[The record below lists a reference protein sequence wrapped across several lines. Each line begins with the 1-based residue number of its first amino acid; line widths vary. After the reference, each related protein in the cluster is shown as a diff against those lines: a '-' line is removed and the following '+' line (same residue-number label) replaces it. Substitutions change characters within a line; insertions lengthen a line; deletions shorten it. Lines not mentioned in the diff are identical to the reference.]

1 MIPVVEDFL
10 KELMEKKLDTL
21 HRNPGMVDQI
31 LEMSTT
37 RRNSLKQILGKNPIK
52 VVNGYPRTPAQLP
65 CICILLSNEKEI
77 PDGLGD
83 YGEDDFYTDASSMEE
98 AEVLD
103 YPHSKLPYP
112 SIIVNKKP
120 IDRITSIVDNITGR
134 ALAREEYM
142 IANHKLGI
150 IGVPNLHPEKG
161 DTVTVNY
168 SYAETG
174 SQDLRVM
181 YDANFRVEIWT
192 QNGDLTVE
200 LYHLT
205 KWALLGSRDELVY
218 DKGLVRQTL
227 SGSDFEPVTS
237 YFPEF
242 VYRRALQFWC
252 QFNTSVSTNTVEYIQ
267 DVDASLQLSNI
278 VDLGGNKDG

>member
-1 MIPVVEDFL
+1 MIPIVEDYL
-10 KELMEKKLDTL
+10 NEVLDTKFTYLKNNPQEIDKIL
-21 HRNPGMVDQI
+21 HMN
-31 LEMSTT
+31 ST
-37 RRNSLKQILGKNPIK
+37 RRESLKKNIAVSPLKVIK
-52 VVNGYPRTPAQLP
+52 GYPRTPAQLP

-83 YGEDDFYTDASSMEE
+83 YGEDDFYTDSTSMEE

-112 SIIVNKKP
+112 SIIVKRKP
-120 IDRITSIVDNITGR
+120 IDSILSIVDNITGR
-134 ALAREEYM
+134 TLDKEEYM
-142 IANHKLGI
+142 ISNHRLGI
-150 IGVPNLHPEKG
+150 IGVPNLRPEEG

-168 SYAETG
+168 TYAETG
-174 SQDLRVM
+174 SQDIRVM
-181 YDANFRVEIWT
+181 YDANFRIEIWT

-252 QFNTSVSTNTVEYIQ
+252 QFNASVPTSTAEYIQ
-267 DVDASLQLSNI
+267 SVDASLQLSNV
-278 VDLGGNKDG
+278 VDLGGDKNG